1 MTYSTLTI
9 GRFLTAI
16 GEPIATAGERLQK
29 IALDRLAVI
38 AVRSDRRYPRI
49 VVLLLGLAVWAPAI
63 VLFLLLK
70 DRF

>member
-16 GEPIATAGERLQK
+16 GEPIAMVGERLQK
-29 IALDRLAVI
+29 AALDRLAVI
-38 AVRSDRRYPRI
+38 TARSSRRYPPI
-49 VVLLLGLAVWAPAI
+49 VALILALAAWAPAV
-63 VLFLLLK
+63 VLYLLLK

>member
-9 GRFLTAI
+9 GRFLTGV

-29 IALDRLAVI
+29 VALDRLAVI
-38 AVRSDRRYPRI
+38 TARSERRYPPI
-49 VVLLLGLAVWAPAI
+49 VALILALAAWAPAI
-63 VLFLLLK
+63 VLYLLLK